1 MSPAVEAWSPNHWT
15 AKKFPENQIF
25 ILSHF
30 WKLEVCDQGVSRA
43 MLPWKALIHSR
54 SLSQRLEGLACCSMS
69 PVFAW
74 HYPYLSPNLP
84 FLSGHQSYWI
94 WAHPNEHLIPTLETL
109 LPNKLTF

>member
-1 MSPAVEAWSPNHWT
+1 
-15 AKKFPENQIF
+15 
-25 ILSHF
+25 
-30 WKLEVCDQGVSRA
+30 

-54 SLSQRLEGLACCSMS
+54 SLSQLLEGLACCSMS